1 MTREKLSWLFT
12 FSVTLPVLMIIFESA
27 QLSSYCRF
35 GYDCKKWFR
44 KMWDCCDFPCGS
56 PTCHFPIKMAIFQL
70 DFFEACTCASC
81 WLPCFFQSK
90 FFNQSF
96 GDESAQYPKEFFHQ
110 RAAKMFSITL
120 RISSGYQLTFQ
131 SDELLSVCQTVLL
144 FKGLYVLLC
153 SAVQA
158 DAENESLVGSKK
170 KSGF

>member
-1 MTREKLSWLFT
+1 MLTAL
-12 FSVTLPVLMIIFESA
+12 
-27 QLSSYCRF
+27 Y
-35 GYDCKKWFR
+35 
-44 KMWDCCDFPCGS
+44 
-56 PTCHFPIKMAIFQL
+56 
-70 DFFEACTCASC
+70 
-81 WLPCFFQSK
+81 FFQSK

-170 KSGF
+170 NLAFRLI

>member
-1 MTREKLSWLFT
+1 MIVKSDLEKCEIVIISLVVRQLVIFLLKWQYFNWIFLKRAR
-12 FSVTLPVLMIIFESA
+12 VRHVHCPV
-27 QLSSYCRF
+27 
-35 GYDCKKWFR
+35 
-44 KMWDCCDFPCGS
+44 
-56 PTCHFPIKMAIFQL
+56 
-70 DFFEACTCASC
+70 
-81 WLPCFFQSK
+81 FFQSK

-170 KSGF
+170 NLAFRLI

>member
-1 MTREKLSWLFT
+1 
-12 FSVTLPVLMIIFESA
+12 
-27 QLSSYCRF
+27 
-35 GYDCKKWFR
+35 
-44 KMWDCCDFPCGS
+44 MWDCCYYPCGS

-70 DFFEACTCASC
+70 DFFEACTCVSC
-81 WLPCFFQSK
+81 SLPWFFFQSK

-144 FKGLYVLLC
+144 FKGLYVQCNLDLGILNIVTTCDKVTIFQTIYYIKPFDLVTLC
-153 SAVQA
+153 DLVTVF
-158 DAENESLVGSKK
+158 AET
-170 KSGF
+170 KSVTKSRLHCTALEFIKDFSCR